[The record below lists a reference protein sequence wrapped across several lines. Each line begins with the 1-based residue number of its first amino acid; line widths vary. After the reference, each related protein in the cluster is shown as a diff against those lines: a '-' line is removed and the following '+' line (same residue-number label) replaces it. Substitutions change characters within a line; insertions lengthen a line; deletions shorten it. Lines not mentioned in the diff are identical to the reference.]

1 MDSDV
6 SSRTEIRLF
15 SALTPKSGF
24 FALLVNQPNQ
34 LRTDHLTIP
43 YHRILE
49 VVSRQVRLQRQSQ
62 EQLKCDG
69 KKVFISHT

>member
-1 MDSDV
+1 M
-6 SSRTEIRLF
+6 
-15 SALTPKSGF
+15 PKSGF
-24 FALLVNQPNQ
+24 SALLVNQPNE

-49 VVSRQVRLQRQSQ
+49 VVSRQVRLPRQSQ

-69 KKVFISHT
+69 KKVFISHPSVSTQLKN